1 MLVLKVITMKDN
13 NLEYWKSYFQ
23 GVDSGIFEIIDHAIM
38 VAATDHPKEFML
50 QRGQIAEKLY
60 SCQWTQCC
68 SHEHSVVA
76 VPKKTNNEN
85 LNCECACGRAK
96 SGLTG
101 SAGDL
106 EIVGG
111 RQSKVDSSRDDHA
124 EMKTSQV
131 RKYTY
136 SEAEALTDEIDEENE
151 IIGEVRRIK
160 EILDNSQEESETVLF
175 ESLRRLQ
182 LMVLSVE
189 VLQTTMIG
197 RAVNALR
204 AHRSKQIGQLAQIL
218 ISGWKIMVKDWLAA
232 AAATVAEGSADP
244 NPSTV
249 VRKGLPS
256 PPLDVGV
263 LFATQTPIELSQFFD
278 GIDDDG
284 NPKNS
289 MEYGKNQESG
299 SKPQPGSKNYT
310 KQKPLLPNKTMA
322 PSNEKKYQL
331 ILRESVNNLTEPS
344 KTESPASQHD
354 HKPLDDVEIQAKLK
368 ATKRKIQD
376 GYQQAEKARNQRKT
390 QFMDFTELPKQ
401 EPGPRNCL
409 LKRKNNFR
417 HVSNGR
423 H

>member
-13 NLEYWKSYFQ
+13 NLEYWKNYFQ

-68 SHEHSVVA
+68 SHEQSVVA

-85 LNCECACGRAK
+85 LNYECACGRAK
-96 SGLTG
+96 SRLT
-101 SAGDL
+101 SIAGDL
-106 EIVGG
+106 NIAGDK
-111 RQSKVDSSRDDHA
+111 QAKIDSPA
-124 EMKTSQV
+124 EMKMKLV
-131 RKYTY
+131 RKNTY

-151 IIGEVRRIK
+151 IIGEVKRIK
-160 EILDNSQEESETVLF
+160 EVLDNSQEESETVLF

-189 VLQTTMIG
+189 VLQATMIG

-204 AHRSKQIGQLAQIL
+204 AHRSKQISQLAQIL
-218 ISGWKIMVKDWLAA
+218 VSGWKIMVKDWLDA
-232 AAATVAEGSADP
+232 AAATVAEGSTDP

-249 VRKGLPS
+249 VLKGLPS

-263 LFATQTPIELSQFFD
+263 FLATQTPTELSQFLD

-310 KQKPLLPNKTMA
+310 KQKPLLPNKTTA
-322 PSNEKKYQL
+322 PCNEKKYRL
-331 ILRESVNNLTEPS
+331 ILRESINNLTEPS
-344 KTESPASQHD
+344 KTESPASQQD
-354 HKPLDDVEIQAKLK
+354 HKPLDDVEIQAKFK

-376 GYQQAEKARNQRKT
+376 GVPTSGE
-390 QFMDFTELPKQ
+390 
-401 EPGPRNCL
+401 G
-409 LKRKNNFR
+409 
-417 HVSNGR
+417 
-423 H
+423 